1 LVNSYNQQNQ
11 IAKQPT
17 KEEEEE
23 EEEECIEQPTSLRL
37 VIFHVDNTYAL
48 PVVMPARKRLAY
60 LIFSVF
66 FSVQQ
71 T

>member
-1 LVNSYNQQNQ
+1 LVNSYNQQVQ

-23 EEEECIEQPTSLRL
+23 CIEQPTSLQL
-37 VIFHVDNTYAL
+37 VIFHIDNTYAL
-48 PVVMPARKRLAY
+48 PVVMPARKRLAC